1 MKDGSTRH
9 VSKIDITG
17 KGDGKPGNKRGGKNR
32 DIPYKMVDG
41 KRVFGKHY
49 PAHEFRQLTQPQ
61 RDAIIK
67 MRRDLKSGN
76 NGRSGSSNSI
86 IASLLT
92 EIQNDLSSLEGRI
105 IAGVAAAS
113 REVADNEDDV
123 SECSGSTQVTSGR
136 KRGAASSRSVGG
148 FIAGRRKKR
157 S

>member
-1 MKDGSTRH
+1 
-9 VSKIDITG
+9 
-17 KGDGKPGNKRGGKNR
+17 
-32 DIPYKMVDG
+32 
-41 KRVFGKHY
+41 
-49 PAHEFRQLTQPQ
+49 
-61 RDAIIK
+61 

-76 NGRSGSSNSI
+76 NGRSGSSNFT
-86 IASLLT
+86 IASLRT

-123 SECSGSTQVTSGR
+123 SECSGAKQVTSGR
-136 KRGAASSRSVGG
+136 KRGAASSGSVGG